1 MVGINFE
8 EKLERNTESVRRA
21 ETGASKRECC
31 RKGWK
36 GTKKKKKHA
45 KKKIR

>member
-1 MVGINFE
+1 MKTTRE
-8 EKLERNTESVRRA
+8 NTDSVRRA
-21 ETGASKRECC
+21 ETGAAKRECC

-36 GTKKKKKHA
+36 VTKKNPHA